1 MGAAV
6 VADAQVL
13 CRTLWPESGT
23 GTCLLV
29 LCTRGVTESFLLP
42 LWRPQGQGD
51 VDLGVKTPSLLP
63 FEEDAQDCR
72 AALSSWEP
80 DAFLSGLEC
89 GQLAGTRA
97 ACLLVV
103 FQACTRSVSVLIFHL

>member
-1 MGAAV
+1 M
-6 VADAQVL
+6 
-13 CRTLWPESGT
+13 W
-23 GTCLLV
+23 
-29 LCTRGVTESFLLP
+29 
-42 LWRPQGQGD
+42 QGD

-63 FEEDAQDCR
+63 FEEDAQYCR